1 MDASDQGSDPLD
13 RFTENPSAEA
23 NNESARAPDMVPRAD
38 SVFDAAADLA
48 PDDSLLGVVT
58 TYLEA
63 PSNIDHALDQLTTS
77 TDLFDVP
84 ALNFDGPA
92 ANFDDSDNHGD

>member
-1 MDASDQGSDPLD
+1 MDASDQGSDPLE
-13 RFTENPSAEA
+13 RFAENPSVEP
-23 NNESARAPDMVPRAD
+23 NNESAQAPDTVPLAD

-48 PDDSLLGVVT
+48 PDDALLGVVT
-58 TYLEA
+58 TYLET

-92 ANFDDSDNHGD
+92 ANVGDSGNHT